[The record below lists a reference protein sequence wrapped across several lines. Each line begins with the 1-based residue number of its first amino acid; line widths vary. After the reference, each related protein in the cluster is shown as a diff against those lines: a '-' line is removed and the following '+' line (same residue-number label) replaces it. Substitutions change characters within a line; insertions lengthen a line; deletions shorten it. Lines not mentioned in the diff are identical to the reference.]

1 MIIVESEHTVAVLEA
16 LNRLTYRTENL
27 RPLLAAIGEDLT
39 ESTKHRFT
47 TQLSPD
53 GHRWKPNAFLTV
65 RRKGPQYRPPLT
77 GLTGHLQQTIHYLLE
92 SNDLYVGSP
101 MEYARVQQ
109 EGGESHWREY
119 NEIWDIPARPFL
131 GISDSDAAQI
141 LLDVSDY
148 LLAQ

>member
-1 MIIVESEHTVAVLEA
+1 
-16 LNRLTYRTENL
+16 
-27 RPLLAAIGEDLT
+27 
-39 ESTKHRFT
+39 
-47 TQLSPD
+47 
-53 GHRWKPNAFLTV
+53 
-65 RRKGPQYRPPLT
+65 
-77 GLTGHLQQTIHYLLE
+77 
-92 SNDLYVGSP
+92 